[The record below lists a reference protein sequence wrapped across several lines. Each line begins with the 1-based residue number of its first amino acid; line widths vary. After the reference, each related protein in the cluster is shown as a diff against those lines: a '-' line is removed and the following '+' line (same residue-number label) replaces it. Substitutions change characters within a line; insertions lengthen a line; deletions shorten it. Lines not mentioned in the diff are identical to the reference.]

1 MAHPPPARAEFL
13 TRINTGS
20 TLADLPGYEAAL
32 EMSDR
37 AKKAGDFFHSHREAP
52 GLLLTDQGQFCSV
65 LSRRYYHEIVGQY
78 CGMDLYHPRPL
89 RFMMERMEALGGALS
104 LPGEVPIEQ
113 AVRRGL
119 ERPRALVYEPL
130 AVHLPNGDT
139 PGQVRLIDFEDLL
152 AADARVTLLR
162 SEQMKQ
168 ILATV
173 REGLLLID
181 REHRIGLEYAGS
193 AETILETRG
202 LAGRAL
208 SEVLG
213 SCLDPERTRLAAEY
227 VDLLFNPRV
236 IESLITKINPLL
248 QVTASFGG
256 GRRKVLAFRFVRGL
270 VGDVIRHVLVRIEDL
285 TREDQLA
292 RELEGHR
299 RRGELHL
306 ELAVAAMQADPE
318 AVVGLLD
325 RLAPQLRRAELLC
338 DRPRTGASA
347 AAFDPLLRDLHGA
360 KGEAGLL
367 GFVPLAREIH
377 GLEADLAAFRDGEAE
392 VESAWAAA
400 RARIGAVESV
410 LLATRAVLEQL
421 ARFGRTLARN
431 PAEPASSP
439 APGRTDAESRSQTEP
454 GQAAPHPLRTAI
466 EGFASDLATELGRP
480 ARFLWRLDEVELPES
495 YASMLREALIQLV
508 RNALVHGVE
517 PAAVRRER
525 GKPAVATLQLAARR
539 RVEADAIEL
548 IFQDDGGG
556 LDLAALRSRAERLG
570 LTAGSVDSE
579 AELRRLIFRPGFSTA
594 AEATLHAG
602 RGIGLDLVR
611 ERIEAVGG
619 RIGVHSEA
627 GRYCAFQ
634 IRLPW
639 KAAEARP

>member
-1 MAHPPPARAEFL
+1 MAQPSPARAEFL

-20 TLADLPGYEAAL
+20 TLADLPGYGAAL
-32 EMSDR
+32 ELSDR
-37 AKKAGDFFHSHREAP
+37 AKKAGDFFHTHREAP
-52 GLLLTDQGQFCSV
+52 GVLLTERGQFCSV

-89 RFMMERMEALGGALS
+89 RFMMERLEGFGGALS
-104 LPGEVPIEQ
+104 LPGEMPIEE

-130 AVHLPNGDT
+130 AVHVSNGA
-139 PGQVRLIDFEDLL
+139 PRPEVRLIDFEDLL

-181 REHRIGLEYAGS
+181 REHRIGFEYAGS

-208 SEVLG
+208 PEVLAG
-213 SCLDPERTRLAAEY
+213 FLDLEPTRLAAEY
-227 VDLLFNPRV
+227 LDLLFNPRV

-248 QVTASFGG
+248 QVTANFAG

-270 VGDVIRHVLVRIEDL
+270 VGDAIRHVLVRIEDL
-285 TREDQLA
+285 TREDELA

-299 RRGELHL
+299 RRGEMHL
-306 ELAVAAMQADPE
+306 ELAVAAMQADPD

-325 RLAPQLRRAELLC
+325 RLAPQLRSAELRC
-338 DRPRTGASA
+338 EQPRSAASA
-347 AAFDPLLRDLHGA
+347 AVLDLLLRELHGA
-360 KGEAGLL
+360 KGEAGFL
-367 GFVPLAREIH
+367 GFSPLAREIH
-377 GLEADLAAFRDGEAE
+377 ELEGALAALRDEEPEAE
-392 VESAWAAA
+392 TARAAA
-400 RARIGAVESV
+400 RARIGAVESI
-410 LLATRAVLEQL
+410 LLATRSVLEQL
-421 ARFGRTLARN
+421 ARFGRAL
-431 PAEPASSP
+431 
-439 APGRTDAESRSQTEP
+439 SRGSQTEP
-454 GQAAPHPLRTAI
+454 GRAAPLSLETAI
-466 EGFASDLATELGRP
+466 ERLVSGLATELGKP
-480 ARFLWRLDEVELPES
+480 ARFLWRLEGVELPEA
-495 YASMLREALIQLV
+495 YTAMLREALVQLV

-517 PAAVRRER
+517 AAEIRRDR

-539 RVEADAIEL
+539 SVGADSIEL

-556 LDLAALRSRAERLG
+556 LDLTSLRAQAERLG
-570 LTAGSVDSE
+570 LGAGSE
-579 AELRRLIFRPGFSTA
+579 EELRRLIFRSGFSTA
-594 AEATLHAG
+594 ARTTLHAG
-602 RGIGLDLVR
+602 RGVGLDLVR
-611 ERIEAVGG
+611 ERIEAAGG
-619 RIGVHSEA
+619 RIAVHSEA

-639 KAAEARP
+639 NAGESRK